1 MMTFDELLKALGDQ
15 LGIELTQ
22 DDGTC
27 ALQVD
32 DMEVRI
38 HHLAQADLLL
48 LDAEVGAPPPQ
59 GLDGLHQ
66 TMLNANYLHAG
77 TGAATLSRKS
87 DDGTYHL
94 QQADWLGRLDGASL
108 ADALERFIDTLEM
121 WRRLLADYRE
131 HTAHDDDDDDAPEDS
146 QPSAA
151 DPLGPVDLGSF
162 SGGFLRV

>member
-15 LGIELTQ
+15 LGVELPQ

-32 DMEVRI
+32 GMDVYI
-38 HHLAQADLLL
+38 HHLAPADLLL

-66 TMLNANYLHAG
+66 AMLNANYLHAG
-77 TGAATLSRKS
+77 TGAAILSRKS

-94 QQADWLGRLDGASL
+94 QQTDWLGRLDGESL

-131 HTAHDDDDDDAPEDS
+131 HDS
-146 QPSAA
+146 GDEAETPHPDT
-151 DPLGPVDLGSF
+151 DPLAPADLGAYS
-162 SGGFLRV
+162 SGFLRV